1 MTKVQI
7 EKSWKIELD
16 EFFDSSNMVNLRRF
30 LKEQIN
36 IGKKIYPPMSK
47 VFNAFNRHTVYIVQG
62 HNIVAV
68 FFKGAVP
75 QLLNKQK
82 VAANFSE
89 SWGLF

>member
-36 IGKKIYPPMSK
+36 IGKK
-47 VFNAFNRHTVYIVQG
+47 YI
-62 HNIVAV
+62 
-68 FFKGAVP
+68 
-75 QLLNKQK
+75 LL
-82 VAANFSE
+82 
-89 SWGLF
+89 